1 MSTLRT
7 VGNRRGFTLIEL
19 LVAVAIIGILAAI
32 ALPLYSQMQARSRVA
47 RVQSDVK
54 NLATAVAAYSA
65 HTGALPPS
73 LNALTTTATSPT
85 GLVAGPFM
93 LSTGVPPSSAW
104 TYAYSSAGSTYT
116 VQASGEGYTITA
128 P

>member
-1 MSTLRT
+1 MSTLRA
-7 VGNRRGFTLIEL
+7 VRNRRGFTLIEL
-19 LVAVAIIGILAAI
+19 LIVLAIIGILAAI
-32 ALPLYSQMQARSRVA
+32 AVPIYAQMQTRSRVA
-47 RVQSDVK
+47 RVQSDVR

-65 HTGALPPS
+65 HTGALPPT

-93 LSTGVPPSSAW
+93 LSTGGPPSAAW
-104 TYAYSSAGSTYT
+104 TYAYSSAGNAYT

>member
-1 MSTLRT
+1 MRTLGAAR
-7 VGNRRGFTLIEL
+7 NSRGFTLIEL

-47 RVQSDVK
+47 RVQSDVR

-65 HTGALPPS
+65 HTGALPPT

-93 LSTGVPPSSAW
+93 LSTGGPPSPAW
-104 TYAYSSAGSTYT
+104 TYAYSSAGNAYT

>member
-1 MSTLRT
+1 
-7 VGNRRGFTLIEL
+7 LIEL
-19 LVAVAIIGILAAI
+19 LIVLAIIGILAAI
-32 ALPLYSQMQARSRVA
+32 AVPIYAQMQTRSRVA
-47 RVQSDVK
+47 RVQSDVR

-65 HTGALPPS
+65 HTGALPPT

-93 LSTGVPPSSAW
+93 LSTGGPPSAAW
-104 TYAYSSAGSTYT
+104 TYAYSSAGNAYT